1 MLFDIWSGPR
11 FLSNYLLI
19 LNISP
24 CIKQNYSVLYT
35 TIHFVSKST
44 YYLTFSASLSRL
56 NDGIICSLDDRPVDN
71 DNEGVIATT
80 ILHYIQFSKIL
91 LTFIFLYKICDA
103 HIGPSG
109 RRNIVCVSGPNFD
122 QFTHLTVSRDLLGAF
137 G

>member
-19 LNISP
+19 LNIGP
-24 CIKQNYSVLYT
+24 CMKQNYSALYT

-91 LTFIFLYKICDA
+91 LTFIYFFFYKIVMHMLA
-103 HIGPSG
+103 LQAEGILYVYQGLILT
-109 RRNIVCVSGPNFD
+109 NIPV
-122 QFTHLTVSRDLLGAF
+122 LLSLETY
-137 G
+137 

>member
-19 LNISP
+19 LNIGP
-24 CIKQNYSVLYT
+24 CMILYCILC
-35 TIHFVSKST
+35 IHFVSKST

-80 ILHYIQFSKIL
+80 MLHYIQFSKIL
-91 LTFIFLYKICDA
+91 LTFIFL
-103 HIGPSG
+103 
-109 RRNIVCVSGPNFD
+109 
-122 QFTHLTVSRDLLGAF
+122 
-137 G
+137 